1 MEHASTADEDS
12 SRIEVTEDAV
22 LALKRDCTKIKKE
35 QDSIMSDT
43 TDMLLEFE
51 GLFASLAV
59 RIHETP
65 VQKNQIKM
73 FTDAILD
80 AAQPSPV
87 TKPIGRRR
95 SINNLKSKKRAKK
108 RVRKRR
114 KNDAKS

>member
-1 MEHASTADEDS
+1 
-12 SRIEVTEDAV
+12 
-22 LALKRDCTKIKKE
+22 
-35 QDSIMSDT
+35 MSDT

-87 TKPIGRRR
+87 TKPIGQT
-95 SINNLKSKKRAKK
+95 IN
-108 RVRKRR
+108 
-114 KNDAKS
+114 